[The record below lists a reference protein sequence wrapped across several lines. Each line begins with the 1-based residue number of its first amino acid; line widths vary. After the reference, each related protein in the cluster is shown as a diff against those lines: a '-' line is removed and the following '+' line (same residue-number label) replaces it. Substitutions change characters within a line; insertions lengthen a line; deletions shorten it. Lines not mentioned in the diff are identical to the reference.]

1 MAVSKAVNGGNEMSR
16 FIRAFTMTGLSSVY
30 LMQIDCT
37 TLDPNHGF
45 SVFSSVWGTVSGLL
59 DSFDIPFLS

>member
-1 MAVSKAVNGGNEMSR
+1 MSR
-16 FIRAFTMTGLSSVY
+16 FIKAFTMTGLSSVY

-59 DSFDIPFLS
+59 DQFNIPFLS